1 MGSPPIIHEDS
12 TITNYHNLVRSPTAP
27 QSDIRLHSQVVI
39 ILTLIYHAFGPDVD
53 VEVAD
58 GDLVQIDRFD
68 ADIESWRRVWEPRL
82 GSVHLLDASGR
93 VSFLTIG
100 SWESIRRRVP
110 V

>member
-1 MGSPPIIHEDS
+1 VS
-12 TITNYHNLVRSPTAP
+12 
-27 QSDIRLHSQVVI
+27 QSDIRLHSQVALFI
-39 ILTLIYHAFGPDVD
+39 ILTRIYHAFGPDVD

-58 GDLVQIDRFD
+58 GDLVRIERFD